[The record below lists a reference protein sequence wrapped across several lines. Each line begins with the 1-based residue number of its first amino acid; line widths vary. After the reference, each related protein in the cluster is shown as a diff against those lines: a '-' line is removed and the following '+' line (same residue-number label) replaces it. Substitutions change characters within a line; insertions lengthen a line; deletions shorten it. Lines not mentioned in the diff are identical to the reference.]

1 MAAVILDSML
11 SNSPGFLFALSAL
24 LLAMVGVVRLA
35 QSCLHRARRWL
46 GRAESAVRAA
56 HS

>member
-1 MAAVILDSML
+1 MILDSML
-11 SNSPGFLFALSAL
+11 SNSPGFLFVLSAL

-35 QSCLHRARRWL
+35 QACLRCVRHWL
-46 GRAESAVRAA
+46 GLARAGFRTA

>member
-1 MAAVILDSML
+1 MILDSML

-35 QSCLHRARRWL
+35 QSCLHCARRWL